1 MFRSAVAWSGL
12 LAQVVDVV
20 EEPESDAAEGEHE
33 RCEEE
38 PVHDPTDRLLGVT
51 PLAASASPGRRLA
64 KPIVWS
70 SLRLAGSDVGAGS
83 RDNSTVDAE
92 GARALARR
100 IAAQEQAAEAAAN
113 PAADGQT
120 LKERLSTGPV
130 SPAGVGQR
138 RAQTTPSP
146 GVELR
151 IYAREVEKQIVDGR
165 PTYVEIWW
173 CRARERG
180 VWQTPRVVREVV
192 REAGSAPDASSARL
206 NSLRP
211 DSGGFVRLLSRLV
224 ALEP

>member
-1 MFRSAVAWSGL
+1 
-12 LAQVVDVV
+12 
-20 EEPESDAAEGEHE
+20 
-33 RCEEE
+33 
-38 PVHDPTDRLLGVT
+38 
-51 PLAASASPGRRLA
+51 LA

-70 SLRLAGSDVGAGS
+70 SLRLAGSDFGAGN
-83 RDNSTVDAE
+83 RDNSIVDAE

-113 PAADGQT
+113 PAADGLT

-138 RAQTTPSP
+138 PAQTTPSP

-180 VWQTPRVVREVV
+180 VWQAPRVVREVV
-192 REAGSAPDASSARL
+192 REAGSAAEDASSARL
-206 NSLRP
+206 NLLRP